1 MFAIKEYA
9 DLIPEI
15 VQLFLAACSTVV
27 LVGGAAVYIYKAV
40 INMKKP
46 DKERDETLATHTKQ
60 LDNDNRRLKELEDS
74 NKVIM
79 HSLLAIMSHELDGN
93 HTDQLRKAHDEL
105 KDYLVNR

>member
-1 MFAIKEYA
+1 MFAFKA
-9 DLIPEI
+9 DLIPEM

-27 LVGGAAVYIYKAV
+27 LVGGAAVYIYKMV
-40 INMKKP
+40 INLKRP
-46 DKERDETLATHTKQ
+46 DKERDETLATHTRQ

-105 KDYLVNR
+105 KDYLINR